1 MSPTLEEIVF
11 WNIERQKM
19 KNETEFTKQAEA
31 YLQGTMGP
39 EETAHFEQMCAA
51 DPELARHLEMHR
63 LFLTQLVSYGRRKDF
78 KESLAA
84 AGEKFAGKQPVHR
97 HSDGIRPILHL
108 WNRFKV
114 NAMVA
119 AAVAVFAVFST
130 LWLSGY
136 YSNVKDTT
144 TQYSALKRDVN
155 TIRRNVNAQNALIKH
170 INNTAKKKDDTNYIH
185 YGATGFALS
194 PNGYILTTYHVIKGA
209 ESVYV
214 QNVSGESY
222 KAKVLFQDPAIDM
235 AILQVVDSGFKA
247 LTSLPYTFKQ
257 QHAEV
262 GEDVFTIGFPRE
274 DAVYG
279 QGYISSKTGYGGDT
293 TSYQVSIPVNPG
305 NSGGPLLDSKGNIIG
320 IISGK
325 QTETDGAA
333 FAIKSNYLLRSI
345 ATIPTDSLDRKLSF
359 SKKNNLAGLTRQD
372 QIKKLESCLY
382 IVKAY

>member
-1 MSPTLEEIVF
+1 
-11 WNIERQKM
+11 M
-19 KNETEFTKQAEA
+19 KNETEFTRQAEL
-31 YLQGTMGP
+31 YLQGLMEP
-39 EETAHFEQMCAA
+39 EEAARFEQLCAT
-51 DPELARHLEMHR
+51 DPELAEQLEVHR
-63 LFLTQLVSYGRRKDF
+63 LFMAQLVSYGRRKTF
-78 KESLAA
+78 QERLEA
-84 AGEKFAGKQPVHR
+84 AGRAVPKQPAYKTPA
-97 HSDGIRPILHL
+97 GMRPIVQL
-108 WNRFKV
+108 WNRFKS

-155 TIRRNVNAQNALIKH
+155 SIRRNVNAQNALIKH
-170 INNTAKKKDDTNYIH
+170 INSTTKKKDEVNYSH

-194 PNGYILTTYHVIKGA
+194 TNGYILTTYHVIKGA
-209 ESVYV
+209 DSVYV

-235 AILQVVDSGFKA
+235 AVLQVIDPAFKA
-247 LTSLPYTFKQ
+247 PNSLPYTFKQ
-257 QHAEV
+257 HHADV

-279 QGYISSKTGYGGDT
+279 QGYISSKTGYRGDT

-305 NSGGPLLDSKGNIIG
+305 NSGGPLLDSKGNVIG

-333 FAIKSNYLLRSI
+333 FAVKSNHLLQSI

-359 SKKNNLAGLTRQD
+359 SKKNSLAGLSRQD